1 MLAYNKEGSGERA
14 LLLITGLGGHASFWD
29 KQRPG
34 LAEQFTVLSFDQR
47 GMGANREVTG
57 RHTLDEIVSDA
68 ISILDDAGVAKA
80 SIIGHSMGG
89 VITQC
94 IVLDHPSRVRSA
106 VFSGTFCAFDWYMMT
121 IGNLRQKVLETA
133 GSAAFGHLSALLAM
147 PGANVLDP
155 SYDLKARLDGGP
167 KATDQVMQL
176 RQKAVYSFDRRDEL
190 RQVDLPS
197 LVVGATDDML
207 APPYQSRNIAEL
219 IPGARLEMLD
229 GGHFF
234 PVTRPE
240 RYFEVIQPF
249 LAEQVQL

>member
-1 MLAYNKEGSGERA
+1 MIAYNREGNGEHA
-14 LLLITGLGGHASFWD
+14 LLLITGLSGHANFWD
-29 KQRPG
+29 QQRSR

-47 GMGANREVTG
+47 GCGANRDIPG
-57 RHTLDEIVSDA
+57 LHSLNEIVEDA
-68 ISILDDAGVAKA
+68 ISILDDVGAATA
-80 SIIGHSMGG
+80 SVIGHSMGG

-121 IGNLRQKVLETA
+121 IGDLRQKVLEAA
-133 GSAAFGHLSALLAM
+133 GSTAFGHLSSLLAM

-155 SYDLKARLDGGP
+155 AYDLRARLDTTP
-167 KATDQVMQL
+167 KAADHVMLQ
-176 RQKAVYSFDRRDEL
+176 RQKAPYSFDRREEL
-190 RQVDLPS
+190 RRVTVPS
-197 LVVGATDDML
+197 LVVGALDDML
-207 APPYQSRNIAEL
+207 APPYQSRNIFEL

-240 RYFEVIQPF
+240 RYLEIVQPF
-249 LAEQVQL
+249 LAAQE